1 MKKSSVANLLKTSTF
16 IVSMLV
22 VGSFLG
28 DTVSVPAQAQ
38 TQPPAKR
45 QFGPGKNVP
54 RIVRPRGQAPQQ
66 RQAPAPAAVVD
77 TIAKEGKWLVQCD
90 KQKPVAAGT
99 PPKTRTCGMSQIA
112 VHKTNKRLGL
122 RFILSRV
129 KQGKEIGTMM
139 QILAPIGIYL
149 PTGVA
154 LEVDGSAA
162 GRVPFSRCNPSFCI
176 AFAQVRKE
184 TLAKLKKGSKGK
196 FLIYEAP
203 GVSIPL
209 DLDLGGF
216 SAAFK
221 ILDKT
226 QQ

>member
-1 MKKSSVANLLKTSTF
+1 MNKLFVTQLLKTSTF
-16 IVSMLV
+16 VVSMLI

-28 DTVSVPAQAQ
+28 ETVSVPAHAQAQ
-38 TQPPAKR
+38 PAGKR
-45 QFGPGKNVP
+45 KFGPGQNVP
-54 RIVRPRGQAPQQ
+54 RGIRPQGRAPQQQ
-66 RQAPAPAAVVD
+66 RQAPKPVTDV
-77 TIAKEGKWLVQCD
+77 IGKEGKWVIECD
-90 KQKPVAAGT
+90 KQKPTADGT
-99 PPKTRTCGMSQIA
+99 PPTAKTCGMSQIA
-112 VHKTNKRLGL
+112 IHKTNKRLGL
-122 RFILSRV
+122 RFILTRV